1 MAGQQQIKKYN
12 REAILQESS
21 KNLLEQ
27 ADLYYLKEKFAIKTK
42 YDELKTIHSFML
54 KETLCTKNCEIK
66 NFLDKKLRVALKQVF
81 SMSQLKKA
89 AEAHNIKCNTLYA
102 YLIGGLKNKTNLI
115 YVWVKILDK

>member
-42 YDELKTIHSFML
+42 YDELKTIHNFML

-66 NFLDKKLRVALKQVF
+66 NFLDKKLRGALTEDNIDIVD
-81 SMSQLKKA
+81 LK
-89 AEAHNIKCNTLYA
+89 TLQTKYRDINN
-102 YLIGGLKNKTNLI
+102 YYYYSEPFTWTKND
-115 YVWVKILDK
+115 W

>member
-54 KETLCTKNCEIK
+54 
-66 NFLDKKLRVALKQVF
+66 
-81 SMSQLKKA
+81 
-89 AEAHNIKCNTLYA
+89 
-102 YLIGGLKNKTNLI
+102 
-115 YVWVKILDK
+115 

>member
-1 MAGQQQIKKYN
+1 MAGQLQIKKYN

-66 NFLDKKLRVALKQVF
+66 NFLDKKLRATLKQVF

-89 AEAHNIKCNTLYA
+89 AEAYGINYTVLSE
-102 YLIGGLKNKTNLI
+102 YLSGRKFNKTNLI
-115 YVWVKILDK
+115 YV

>member
-1 MAGQQQIKKYN
+1 MAGQLQIKKYN

-42 YDELKTIHSFML
+42 YDELKTIHNFML

-66 NFLDKKLRVALKQVF
+66 NFLNKKLRGALTEDNIDIVDLKTLQTKYRDINNYYYSEPF
-81 SMSQLKKA
+81 SW
-89 AEAHNIKCNTLYA
+89 EEE
-102 YLIGGLKNKTNLI
+102 
-115 YVWVKILDK
+115 VKW